1 MLGRA
6 LSIAMLVAFVAFPAE
21 AARKDGTTGKQLQYD
36 TNSSAALIFLAFGSD
51 QSSIAPG
58 NSVVLSWASTG
69 AKTCNA
75 SGAWGGRVDL
85 QGSFATPPIQ
95 QDSTFTLTCKNKNVS
110 ETKTVHIQLA
120 QLEPDPAPEPEPALD
135 PVPEPLPETDP
146 ALEPEPAPV
155 PAPAPT
161 LQLSLDETEVD
172 EGAVVTLN
180 WQATNAASCEASG
193 AWQGARATSG
203 TESLAVNRY
212 STFSMSCTS
221 GEQTVSQMVSVAVRN
236 LHISWQPP
244 SENIDGTAL
253 TDLAGFKIYT
263 VEGGSYIMEA
273 DIATPSGN
281 STSLAKAPGEYM
293 VVMTA
298 YDIEGNESGF
308 SNAVA
313 KVSP

>member
-6 LSIAMLVAFVAFPAE
+6 LSIAMLVAFVALPAE

-36 TNSSAALIFLAFGSD
+36 TNNSAALIFLAFGSD

-85 QGSFATPPIQ
+85 QGSFETPPIQ

-120 QLEPDPAPEPEPALD
+120 QLEPAPAPDPEPVIDPVQEPE
-135 PVPEPLPETDP
+135 
-146 ALEPEPAPV
+146 PV
-155 PAPAPT
+155 PAPVPT

-180 WQATNAASCEASG
+180 WQATNADSCEASG
-193 AWQGARATSG
+193 TWQGVRAISG

-244 SENIDGTAL
+244 SENIDGTTL

-298 YDIEGNESGF
+298 YDMEGNESGF